1 MIAQIIPKKHAQKKQ
16 QRKITEEIQDFE
28 KNKIS

>member
-1 MIAQIIPKKHAQKKQ
+1 MIAQIIPKKHVKKKQ

-28 KNKIS
+28 KNKFS